1 MVEVKTRRI
10 TLTNTWRH
18 GVSVVIRAVVA
29 TQKCKNKKKGRRE
42 ASWSGWLGSG
52 LVRSGRRSNRPLALS
67 SCLRAFD
74 SRGKQTPR
82 RERKGRWWW
91 GLSTAARVRDP
102 EAKTNQPTKP
112 SPPSASAEPLAS
124 SHHHRAAAFDA
135 IHAMRPSSS
144 PRGADTRPR
153 ALTRTHAPT
162 RCVCAMSLT
171 RNSGWLARR
180 GGGCVFLFFLG

>member
-1 MVEVKTRRI
+1 M
-10 TLTNTWRH
+10 
-18 GVSVVIRAVVA
+18 SVVIRAVVA

-112 SPPSASAEPLAS
+112 SPPSASAEPRAS

-144 PRGADTRPR
+144 PRGAAVELRRHTPPR
-153 ALTRTHAPT
+153 AHPHARTNAMRVRHVAHAQQ
-162 RCVCAMSLT
+162 R
-171 RNSGWLARR
+171 LARASR
-180 GGGCVFLFFLG
+180 RWLCFSFLFGLR